1 LFKIQPYLISFLLA
15 FSISLSSKEEDQAIN
30 LIYQKIVALEQ
41 EIASLRSL
49 VEENA
54 YLIEK
59 SQELQKQ
66 RYMDL
71 DQRLHE
77 LKIQSNSEEEK
88 LLSYEQEALI
98 GPGPEILLYKE
109 ALELFQTGNYAES
122 LENFRQLII
131 DFPEGEYAAEAYFWS
146 GELFLSQLKLEDAR
160 ENYLVVVN
168 KYDQHPRA
176 ADSLFKLSE
185 IEKKLFQLD
194 ASNNYLIDLIN
205 KYPDSGAA
213 QLAKNTYELGEEKSN
228 PKD

>member
-1 LFKIQPYLISFLLA
+1 MFKIQPYLISFLLA

-77 LKIQSNSEEEK
+77 LKIQSNSEEKK

-109 ALELFQTGNYAES
+109 ALEIIKIACKNSKIVGADVNELAPIKGFNSY
-122 LENFRQLII
+122 NFLVAKLVYKILS
-131 DFPEGEYAAEAYFWS
+131 YK
-146 GELFLSQLKLEDAR
+146 FLYR
-160 ENYLVVVN
+160 
-168 KYDQHPRA
+168 
-176 ADSLFKLSE
+176 
-185 IEKKLFQLD
+185 
-194 ASNNYLIDLIN
+194 
-205 KYPDSGAA
+205 
-213 QLAKNTYELGEEKSN
+213 
-228 PKD
+228 

>member
-1 LFKIQPYLISFLLA
+1 MFKILPYLISIFLA
-15 FSISLSSKEEDQAIN
+15 FSISLYSKEEDQAID
-30 LIYQKIVALEQ
+30 LIYQKIVTLEQ

-59 SQELQKQ
+59 TQELQKQ

-77 LKIQSNSEEEK
+77 LKIQSNSEEKK

-98 GPGPEILLYKE
+98 GPSPEVLLYKE
-109 ALELFQTGNYAES
+109 ALELFQTGNYAQS

-131 DFPEGEYAAEAYFWS
+131 TFPEGEYTPEAYFWS
-146 GELFLSQLKLEDAR
+146 GELFLAQQKLEDAR
-160 ENYLVVVN
+160 ESYLVVVN

-185 IEKKLFQLD
+185 IEKKLFQSE
-194 ASNNYLIDLIN
+194 ASNTYLMDLIS

-228 PKD
+228 QKD

>member
-1 LFKIQPYLISFLLA
+1 M
-15 FSISLSSKEEDQAIN
+15 SLSSKEEDQAIN

-77 LKIQSNSEEEK
+77 LKIQSNSEEKK

-109 ALELFQTGNYAES
+109 ALELFQTGNYAQS

-131 DFPEGEYAAEAYFWS
+131 DIPE
-146 GELFLSQLKLEDAR
+146 
-160 ENYLVVVN
+160 V
-168 KYDQHPRA
+168 
-176 ADSLFKLSE
+176 
-185 IEKKLFQLD
+185 
-194 ASNNYLIDLIN
+194 
-205 KYPDSGAA
+205 
-213 QLAKNTYELGEEKSN
+213 
-228 PKD
+228 